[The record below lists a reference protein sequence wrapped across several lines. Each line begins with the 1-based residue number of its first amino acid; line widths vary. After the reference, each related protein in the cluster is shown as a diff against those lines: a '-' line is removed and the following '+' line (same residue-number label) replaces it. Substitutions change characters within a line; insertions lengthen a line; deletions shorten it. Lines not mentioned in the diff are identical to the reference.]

1 MANIPNERVYERR
14 VSNNL
19 ILNCDKRIA
28 KLILFYQIM
37 MHYCHFIFFNDCLR
51 NTQCF
56 HQIIPIDN

>member
-1 MANIPNERVYERR
+1 MANIPNERVYEKR

-19 ILNCDKRIA
+19 VLNYDKRIA